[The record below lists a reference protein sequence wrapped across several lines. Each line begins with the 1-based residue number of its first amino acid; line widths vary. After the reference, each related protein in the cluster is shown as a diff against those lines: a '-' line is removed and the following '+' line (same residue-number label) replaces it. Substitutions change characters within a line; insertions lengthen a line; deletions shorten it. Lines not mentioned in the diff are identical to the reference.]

1 MLCSF
6 DSASERPWLILMTLL
21 SEQPLTQA
29 SDRTDIWDVIIVGA
43 GPAGLSAALILGRCC
58 RRVLVVDRATPRSW
72 ASHAM
77 HGYLS
82 RDGIEPQLFRD
93 QARQE
98 LARYPSVEFRWD
110 EAVRASRVNE
120 ATFLV
125 QLATGER
132 VAAKK
137 LLLATG
143 VSDELPDIAGVEEFF
158 GKSVF
163 PCPYCDG
170 WELRGAPI
178 AVYGRGRRGFHMS
191 RALTAW
197 TRAITLCTDGPAQL
211 SRSQRQ
217 ALEANGIK
225 IESEPISMLRGTA
238 GMLEGILFSSGR
250 SVACRAMFFD
260 LPCHAQS
267 DIARSVGCEFTDT
280 GGVRCGRYEATSVPG
295 VFVAGNIIKDV
306 QLSIVAAAEG
316 ARAAFGINRSLTRED
331 FARRAGAGA
340 VIDHPGPD

>member
-1 MLCSF
+1 
-6 DSASERPWLILMTLL
+6 MTLP
-21 SEQPLTQA
+21 SEEPLKHT

-82 RDGIEPQLFRD
+82 RDGIDPQLFRD

-98 LARYPSVEFRWD
+98 LARYQSVEFRWD

-260 LPCHAQS
+260 LPCHAQCRQGS
-267 DIARSVGCEFTDT
+267 LDLLA
-280 GGVRCGRYEATSVPG
+280 GGLEPRR
-295 VFVAGNIIKDV
+295 
-306 QLSIVAAAEG
+306 QLEVAAELEQRLVDVEPRLVG
-316 ARAAFGINRSLTRED
+316 RDLEQHAAGLTEVDRCEVPAVDDRSDL
-331 FARRAGAGA
+331 
-340 VIDHPGPD
+340 